1 MNDRVF
7 DLNNVRTIKPAMPA
21 CCRAFIVDQFVEN
34 EQHFA
39 RLTPAGIWAAMPVI
53 VALGNAGEGEAAAA
67 FVKLLEGAA
76 KRKKTFTYLST
87 SASATTRLRLP
98 WATLL
103 QMLDNFEYDG
113 TFMEVILKSI
123 VTIGSRQEAGD
134 VKRRCPC
141 EISAVLRLNPQ
152 QKGGG
157 SGSLHQDILQVLTSE
172 EDIYTPAYLCHYPI
186 PATQHRPQGYGM
198 ALILVEPSTGS
209 SHCIEFKMG
218 EEPVALEKDKMK
230 NLSLFATVMS
240 RIEAVVKSTST
251 LQLMARK
258 RRWVT
263 HRGVVR
269 GWLKRAKA
277 AHEWSTRVMAPLAS
291 KDSLVQAEVRF
302 SHLSYMDERNSRGGD
317 NVLQFSS

>member
-1 MNDRVF
+1 
-7 DLNNVRTIKPAMPA
+7 
-21 CCRAFIVDQFVEN
+21 
-34 EQHFA
+34 
-39 RLTPAGIWAAMPVI
+39 
-53 VALGNAGEGEAAAA
+53 
-67 FVKLLEGAA
+67 
-76 KRKKTFTYLST
+76 
-87 SASATTRLRLP
+87 
-98 WATLL
+98 
-103 QMLDNFEYDG
+103 
-113 TFMEVILKSI
+113 
-123 VTIGSRQEAGD
+123 
-134 VKRRCPC
+134 
-141 EISAVLRLNPQ
+141 
-152 QKGGG
+152 
-157 SGSLHQDILQVLTSE
+157 
-172 EDIYTPAYLCHYPI
+172 
-186 PATQHRPQGYGM
+186 M

-302 SHLSYMDERNSRGGD
+302 SHLSYMDERNFTRRG
-317 NVLQFSS
+317 